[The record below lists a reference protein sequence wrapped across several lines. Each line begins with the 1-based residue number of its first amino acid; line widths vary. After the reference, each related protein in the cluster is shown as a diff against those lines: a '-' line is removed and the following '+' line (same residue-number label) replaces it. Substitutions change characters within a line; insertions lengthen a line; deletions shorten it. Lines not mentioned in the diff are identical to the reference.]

1 MATGLLGQAALTV
14 ATQWTAVYTVPSNTF
29 SVFSLNIL
37 NRGTTAVGI
46 RVALTGVTPPSV
58 PTNAEFIEYDVQI
71 GANGVLERT
80 GIMMNATKILAVY
93 ATNTNV
99 SVSVFGIETSTL

>member
-1 MATGLLGQAALTV
+1 MATGLLGQAALA
-14 ATQWTAVYTVPSNTF
+14 ATTWTAVYTVPSNTF
-29 SVFSLNIL
+29 SVFSLNVL
-37 NRGTTAVGI
+37 NRGTTAVAI

-58 PTNAEFIEYDVQI
+58 PTNAEYIEYDIQI
-71 GANGVLERT
+71 GSQGVLERT

-93 ATNTNV
+93 ASNANV

>member
-1 MATGLLGQAALTV
+1 MATGLLGQAALS
-14 ATQWTAVYTVPSNTF
+14 ATTWTAVYTVPSNTF
-29 SVFSLNIL
+29 SVFSLNVL

-46 RVALTGVTPPSV
+46 RIALTGTTPPSV
-58 PTNAEFIEYDVQI
+58 PSTSEFIEYDVQI

-93 ATNTNV
+93 ATNANV

>member
-1 MATGLLGQAALTV
+1 MPTGLLGQAALTT
-14 ATQWTAVYTVPSNTF
+14 ATQWTSVYVVPSNTF
-29 SVFSLNIL
+29 SVLSLNVL

-46 RVALTGVTPPSV
+46 RIALTGVTPPSA
-58 PTNAEFIEYDVQI
+58 PTNAELIEYDVQI

-99 SVSVFGIETSTL
+99 SVSVYGIETSTL